1 MSTASFDDYLCGASL
16 SSTGHPPPGGRT
28 ADVTQGLLKYDLD
41 GHLINEATM
50 NIKKTNSIS
59 CILLSKSS
67 LTKGNIRRIPF
78 YPKDKNSP
86 LVYSSGRWNF
96 NPSKKPKQSNSD
108 TGSSTDATGSSEP
121 GMTSEDSNATWD
133 DEEYDGDQGS
143 KRKRKRTTSR
153 MTTEKILEHLFKAIV
168 YTLRK
173 PLQDKTTFNI
183 PPQSESVKRYWS
195 SEFSASPI
203 PDLYNSQ
210 KPDLA
215 LFNYRNKKLPKT
227 WADVLSFIEHTTS
240 DFSKR
245 QDLPVYWG
253 SSTKAYLVMREQP
266 WRRFVIYFTIAADCI
281 RTHYLDR
288 SGLIMSL
295 PTDIHS
301 SPVRVAEAIGTVS
314 LADQKM
320 LGFDDTIHMC
330 IPHCKG
336 SHANLADGAIGWV
349 YNNSGKQY
357 SIMDVLWK
365 SQGLFCRG
373 TVCYRV
379 RDPEDGIDYA
389 MKDCW
394 VAEAKRYH
402 EVDVLK
408 KVKGI
413 PNVVELVD
421 HWDVKYGDQDDCTD
435 LIRRQYSREDRRD
448 KKFCN
453 RYHRRLVM
461 KPCGEP
467 LSRFK
472 SRKEL
477 ICAFRDFVVGEFGFN
492 VPNRG

>member
-1 MSTASFDDYLCGASL
+1 LTFDLDDHVINESILKIQKTAS
-16 SSTGHPPPGGRT
+16 
-28 ADVTQGLLKYDLD
+28 
-41 GHLINEATM
+41 
-50 NIKKTNSIS
+50 IS
-59 CILLSKSS
+59 HILLSKTS
-67 LTKGNIRRIPF
+67 LTEENIGRIPF
-78 YPKDKNSP
+78 YSKKKNSP
-86 LVYSSGRWNF
+86 LVYSSGRWNL

-108 TGSSTDATGSSEP
+108 TGSGTDATDSSLSEP
-121 GMTSEDSNATWD
+121 GMTSEDSDGTWD
-133 DEEYDGDQGS
+133 GDEYNGVMDPGS
-143 KRKRKRTTSR
+143 KRKRRTLS
-153 MTTEKILEHLFKAIV
+153 TEKILEHLFKAIV
-168 YTLRK
+168 YSLRK
-173 PLQDKTTFNI
+173 SLRDKTTFNI
-183 PPQSESVKRYWS
+183 PPQSEPVKRYWS
-195 SEFSASPI
+195 AEFSTSPI

-215 LFNYRNKKLPKT
+215 LFNYRNKKQPKT
-227 WADVLSFIEHTTS
+227 WADVLSFVEHTTS

-245 QDLPVYWG
+245 QDIPVYWG
-253 SSTKAYLVMREQP
+253 SSTKAYLIMREQP
-266 WRRFVIYFTIAADCI
+266 WRRFVIYFSICANSL

-288 SGLIMSL
+288 SGLIISL
-295 PTDIHS
+295 PVNIHS
-301 SPVRVAEAIGTVS
+301 SPVLVTEAIGTAS

-330 IPHCKG
+330 IHHCKG

-373 TVCYRV
+373 TVCYRI

-394 VAEAKRYH
+394 VAETKRYH

-413 PNVVELVD
+413 PNVVDLVD

-435 LIRRQYSREDRRD
+435 LIRRQYGISPEDRGD